1 MKDIFSLTNLIKQ
14 PTVSNCRLALFL
26 TNRPRSFMKSQN
38 SETGLSYYHKLIC
51 SIVRASFKKLPLKI
65 TKYRDQK
72 HFDQKKFLH
81 DLNDK
86 LLQGD
91 RYRNCDDRYKK
102 FQKFLLIC

>member
-1 MKDIFSLTNLIKQ
+1 MKDIFSLTNIIKQ
-14 PTVSNCRLALFL
+14 PTVSNRRLAFFL

-91 RYRNCDDRYKK
+91 RYRNCDDRYQK
-102 FQKFLLIC
+102 FQKFLLIF